1 MRSSLIHFLSCQGSH
16 VLVIFPSEK
25 TNPPNPGDWDVKRA
39 GDVRGVPALQ
49 VDQENTQ

>member
-1 MRSSLIHFLSCQGSH
+1 MF
-16 VLVIFPSEK
+16 LVIFPSEK
-25 TNPPNPGDWDVKRA
+25 TKKKTLKPNPPNPGDWDVKRA